1 MNTEGMTTKE
11 KSDLVHKMCWR
22 YKMDF
27 CNKFHMRDDIE
38 AVVMI
43 SPYVP
48 TLSIQT
54 YDEFLADREEDDFD
68 HDL

>member
-11 KSDLVHKMCWR
+11 KSDLVHKACWR
-22 YKMDF
+22 CKMNFGNEFD
-27 CNKFHMRDDIE
+27 MRDDIE

-43 SPYVP
+43 SPYDS